1 MSEEAS
7 IREMVNYGSKQLAMG
22 GAGSPRLDA
31 ELILARVIGRDRLF
45 LYTNPDHRINTGE
58 RDEYL
63 ALIAERIRGK
73 PVSYITGTR
82 EFMGLD
88 FKVDPSVL
96 IPRPETETLVE
107 AVLERLGGPVK
118 EEITALDLGTGSG
131 AIAVSLARYHG
142 GIRVK
147 AVDISQ
153 KALEAAAA
161 NAKKHGVEDRVEFLK
176 GDLFSPFKGT
186 GIRFDVIVSNPPYIS
201 RDGMAGLQRE
211 VRFEPKDALYGGPGG
226 LCFFKKIV
234 FDAPLYSNTGAL
246 LAVETACDKA
256 QAVRDIF
263 EKSDAYTDIS
273 VLKDLAG
280 RDRVVLGTVSK
291 ACSNLRW
298 E

>member
-1 MSEEAS
+1 
-7 IREMVNYGSKQLAMG
+7 MVNYGSKQLAMG

-88 FKVDPSVL
+88 FKVNPSVL

-176 GDLFSPFKGT
+176 GDLFSPFEGT

-211 VRFEPKDALYGGPGG
+211 VRFEPEDALYGGPDG
-226 LCFFKKIV
+226 LCFYKKIV
-234 FDAPLYSNTGAL
+234 FDAPYYSKMGAL

-256 QAVRDIF
+256 QAVQDIF

-291 ACSNLRW
+291 ACRNLRW

>member
-1 MSEEAS
+1 MSEEAR
-7 IREMVNYGSKQLAMG
+7 IREMVDYGSKQLAMG
-22 GAGSPRLDA
+22 GTGSPRLDA

-58 RDEYL
+58 RNEYL
-63 ALIAERIRGK
+63 ALIAERMRGK

-88 FKVDPSVL
+88 FNVNPSVL

-107 AVLERLGGPVK
+107 AVLERLGGPGK

-161 NAKKHGVEDRVEFLK
+161 NAKKHGVEDRMEFLK
-176 GDLFSPFKGT
+176 GDLFSPFEGS
-186 GIRFDVIVSNPPYIS
+186 GMGFDVIVSNPPYIS
-201 RDGMAGLQRE
+201 GDEMAGLQRE
-211 VRFEPKDALYGGPGG
+211 VRFEPKDALYGGPDG
-226 LCFFKKIV
+226 LWFYKKIV

-246 LAVETACDKA
+246 LAVETACHKA
-256 QAVRDIF
+256 QAVRDILI
-263 EKSDAYTDIS
+263 KSDSYTDIS